1 MHTGRELS
9 SQLPRD
15 KTHSNSRSVTGG
27 ELRIPFPLVLSPG
40 RAPGLRL
47 DHRSPDLRSP
57 PGGSS
62 ALTPSRTH
70 GGHDGDPPGTR
81 GMGAPRGQAPG
92 WGPRSGAQS
101 TWQAGLQTSSFTKVS
116 QGERET
122 NSGPRK
128 KAGNT
133 GTSGRGFHWSAWNL
147 WAGQKTRGGGRLL
160 RSSPPWEPAQQW
172 QPGEGEGRGALGLRF
187 SVCGGGLRGGT
198 KAGAASG
205 LLALLQAVQLLP
217 RCAGQDPPLKEAL
230 LHIQAVDFELF
241 QGRII
246 QIDISD

>member
-172 QPGEGEGRGALGLRF
+172 QPGEGEGRGGARAPVLSLWGRAAGRHQGWGSLGPPGSPAGRPAAPTLR
-187 SVCGGGLRGGT
+187 R
-198 KAGAASG
+198 AGPTSERSSSSYPG
-205 LLALLQAVQLLP
+205 C
-217 RCAGQDPPLKEAL
+217 R
-230 LHIQAVDFELF
+230 F
-241 QGRII
+241 
-246 QIDISD
+246 